1 MRTTTFGVCRRC
13 LYPRTVS
20 FPRVTQLRPQTM
32 DSFKVQSIERTS
44 EMAYSVYRRY
54 RMSSYDEL
62 EIRLFIPPYSFLGL
76 APPNSPQCH
85 FAGLF
90 NRFNSRRG
98 PEFATRGTRIYSAH
112 TMSSVCL
119 GHIESVESEH
129 GTSPSSSNQCHFKI
143 RNGIATHGCNFE
155 RGLGDE

>member
-32 DSFKVQSIERTS
+32 DSFKVQGIERTS
-44 EMAYSVYRRY
+44 EMAYCVYRRY
-54 RMSSYDEL
+54 RCHPKMSLKSD
-62 EIRLFIPPYSFLGL
+62 FL
-76 APPNSPQCH
+76 SPHTPSLDSHRQTAHDVH
-85 FAGLF
+85 FSGQF
-90 NRFNSRRG
+90 NTFNSRRG

-112 TMSSVCL
+112 TTSSVWL
-119 GHIESVESEH
+119 GHTESVKSEH

-143 RNGIATHGCNFE
+143 CNGIATHGCNFE